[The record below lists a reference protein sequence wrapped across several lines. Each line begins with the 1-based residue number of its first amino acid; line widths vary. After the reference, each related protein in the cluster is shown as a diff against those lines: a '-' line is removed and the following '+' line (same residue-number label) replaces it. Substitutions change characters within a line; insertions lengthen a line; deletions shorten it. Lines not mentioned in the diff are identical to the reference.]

1 MAEKQKIPAHL
12 EPETRRWVR
21 QILDEFDLESHHF
34 RQLILTAQAWDRA
47 EQARKMLL
55 VDGLTTTDRYGC
67 LKVHPAVAIE
77 RDSRTAFHR
86 GIREL
91 ALDGD
96 VTPESRPPRTG
107 DYGSRR

>member
-1 MAEKQKIPAHL
+1 MAKKPKVPAHL
-12 EPETRRWVR
+12 EPETQRWVR
-21 QILDEFDLESHHF
+21 QILDEFELESHHF

-47 EQARKMLL
+47 EQARKIIAAE
-55 VDGLTTTDRYGC
+55 GLTVLDRYGTA
-67 LKVHPAVAIE
+67 KAHPAVAIE

-91 ALDGD
+91 ALDGEN
-96 VTPESRPPRTG
+96 PSESRPPRTA